1 MKSNEN
7 TKEYAHEE
15 YDLTNPAPIKKLNIQ
30 PPEALETDA
39 DYTRLFHYMVSYFH
53 ASINMY
59 SKKYG
64 YGDRQRL
71 LVTMLN
77 AIKELIPEKCPE
89 LIQDYPKSLPEIE
102 AFIGQLILISQE
114 YTGRFPEGE

>member
-1 MKSNEN
+1 MESKKYTE
-7 TKEYAHEE
+7 KGH
-15 YDLTNPAPIKKLNIQ
+15 DLTDPAPFKKLRIQ
-30 PPEALETDA
+30 PPEKLEAED
-39 DYTRLFHYMVSYFH
+39 DYTRLFHYMISYFH
-53 ASINMY
+53 ASINFY

-71 LVTMLN
+71 LLTMLS

-89 LIQDYPKSLPEIE
+89 LIQDYPESLPEIE
-102 AFIGQLILISQE
+102 VFIGQLILISQE